1 MERVRS
7 PAVAGSF
14 YEGERAALVA
24 GVDALLE
31 EARRTRLPLPDAL
44 PKALIVPHA
53 GYVYSGA
60 VAASA
65 YSLLLAAPE
74 TFSRV
79 VLLGP
84 SHRVYFRGVALP
96 GADLF
101 RTPAGDVPVDPEL
114 VRRVVSFPGVI
125 ESPEAHRLE
134 HSLEVQLPFL
144 QRALRSFSI
153 LPLVVGEADPS
164 TILEVLEAVRG
175 GPETLVVVSSDLSH
189 YLSMT
194 DARAIDSRTARTIG
208 RLDPSLSPE
217 AACGAFP
224 VNGLLLAA
232 RRWHLTPVLIDLEN
246 SGETAGP
253 SDRVVGY
260 GAFAFFSQKDPG
272 PGGAES
278 EVNGPLLLSLARE
291 AVEVALGANEE
302 LSLPVGSPW
311 LARPG
316 ATFVTLTKNGRL
328 RGCIGSLEARR
339 PLLEDLRANAYA
351 AAFHDPR
358 FAPLEAGE
366 LPGVRFEL
374 SLLSPPEPLPV
385 LSEEEL
391 LKTLRPG
398 TDGVVLSLGSRRG
411 TFLPQVWEDLP
422 EPGDFLRHLKA
433 KAGLSEVGW
442 PAGIEVSRYTV
453 KKWSEAP

>member
-1 MERVRS
+1 MERVRR

-31 EARRTRLPLPDAL
+31 EARRTGLPLPDAL

-60 VAASA
+60 VAVSA
-65 YSLLLAAPE
+65 YALLLSAPE
-74 TFSRV
+74 PPTRV

-84 SHRVYFRGVALP
+84 SHRVFFRGVALP

-101 RTPAGDVPVDPEL
+101 RTPVGDVLVDPEL
-114 VRRVVSFPGVI
+114 VRRVAALPGVI

-144 QRALRSFSI
+144 QRALRNFSI

-164 TILEVLEAVRG
+164 MLLSVLEAVRG
-175 GPETLVVVSSDLSH
+175 GPETLFVVSSDLSH
-189 YLSMT
+189 YLSMEE
-194 DARAIDSRTARTIG
+194 AQVRDSRTARSIG

-232 RRWHLTPVLIDLEN
+232 RRWRLTPVLIDLEN
-246 SGETAGP
+246 SGSTAGP

-260 GAFAFFSQKDPG
+260 GAFAFYAPRDPG

-291 AVEVALGANEE
+291 AVAGTLEGKEDCSDPEE
-302 LSLPVGSPW
+302 ASW

-316 ATFVTLTKNGRL
+316 ATFVTLTKDGRL

-339 PLLEDLRANAYA
+339 PLLEDLRANARA

-358 FAPLEAGE
+358 FPPLERRE
-366 LPGVRFEL
+366 LPGVRFEV
-374 SLLSPPEPLPV
+374 SLLSPLEPLSAS
-385 LSEEEL
+385 SEKEI
-391 LKTLRPG
+391 LKSLRPG
-398 TDGVVLSLGSRRG
+398 TDGVVLSLGARRG
-411 TFLPQVWEDLP
+411 TFLPQVWEELP
-422 EPGDFLRHLKA
+422 EPGEFLRHLKA
-433 KAGLSEVGW
+433 KAGLPEKDW
-442 PAGIEVSRYTV
+442 PEGIEVSRYTV